1 MEECFPTTEAP
12 TCLTKYME
20 KVGKLAYDE
29 QPNYSLLKGLF
40 VTELEKHGLRD
51 DGKGLDW
58 LAGSSLPSKRKVIA
72 RCCL

>member
-12 TCLTKYME
+12 TCLIKYME

-29 QPNYSLLKGLF
+29 KPNYSLLKGLF

-58 LAGSSLPSKRKVIA
+58 LAGSSLPSKRKVIV
-72 RCCL
+72 RCFL